1 MKFLDQQIEVSVTLD
16 ESLQI
21 NTSYQYNII
30 ETIGSVDDIIFIGTT
45 WLTSYNK
52 TFDITDIVRSRYLS
66 VKPQQGQYETNKLR
80 EYSIAIVTNG
90 ETYYS
95 DSVEVLQ
102 VYRYPHIIKS
112 MNPVLT
118 NTSVLLQGNNN
129 NKYTLLPEYPFIP
142 TTNYIVGISS
152 LNNSGRQLLLSVTG
166 KQFSTPITFN
176 INSNSSS
183 NNVFTTLE
191 GLLSDLQDCLDT
203 SIYGVTYI
211 NNEYYLNTNT
221 NPPTYQTQS
230 YLTNELLT
238 TDTPHF
244 AIWVEGNYEPLA
256 SVDISSSEEYRET
269 YDLTFVLDTE
279 TKRKLTEDG
288 KKLFCGIVPYVP
300 LDDYSYQ
307 SDYCV
312 EIDILNQELSSLVD
326 KEITMNVET
335 YYYVGDG
342 LPVETTQDPAVYEF
356 IINSLTTN
364 KCGAGDNYYLVKD
377 GVDKF
382 AKLSECNKGYYLLW
396 EDRYGSY
403 QSQKFD
409 KVSTFKED
417 IDRSTY
423 NTYTGEKVYNSISV
437 TPTFTINSNWIK
449 SELYPYYE
457 SIFVSPYL
465 LLYDVENDESYYV
478 NITDSEFIEKTNSN
492 QEGFFN
498 LTLNLTSS
506 KQQTKKL

>member
-30 ETIGSVDDIIFIGTT
+30 ETIGNVDDIIFIGTT
-45 WLTSYNK
+45 WLTSHDK

-66 VKPQQGQYETNKLR
+66 VKPQEGQYETNKLR
-80 EYSIAIVTNG
+80 EYSVAIVTNG

-102 VYRYPHIIKS
+102 VYRYPHILKS
-112 MNPVLT
+112 MNPELKD
-118 NTSVLLQGNNN
+118 TSILLQGNNN
-129 NKYTLLPEYPFIP
+129 SKYTLLPEYPFISTP
-142 TTNYIVGISS
+142 NYLVGLSS
-152 LNNSGRQLLLSVTG
+152 LNNSGRKLLLSVTG

-256 SVDISSSEEYRET
+256 SVDISGSEEYPET
-269 YDLTFVLDTE
+269 YDLTFVLDNE
-279 TKRKLTEDG
+279 TIQTLKG
-288 KKLFCGIVPYVP
+288 GGKLFCGIVPYVP

-307 SDYCV
+307 SEYCI
-312 EIDILNQELSSLVD
+312 EIDILNQELDSLVD
-326 KEITMNVET
+326 KEITMNVGT

-342 LPVETTQDPAVYEF
+342 FPVETTQDPAVYEF

-364 KCGAGDNYYLVKD
+364 KCGAGNNYYLVKD

-417 IDRSTY
+417 IERSTY

-437 TPTFTINSNWIK
+437 TPTFTINSNWIQ

-465 LLYDVENDESYYV
+465 LLYDIENDESYYV